1 MTFDPGGSLKGA
13 HTARHSYSTG
23 ARLSFFSK
31 LSSAALV
38 LALTAACA
46 PGPDAERVVDE
57 VLTTSPFNGAFAV
70 IVPSTL
76 PADCDKLPD
85 SEEGKA
91 WGILVKSGFMKTE
104 PSAGSDTPS
113 CNLLLTDRGAKRKT
127 FGKIVKR
134 DDSYEVPVGGIGTDL
149 PTYETTGSSD
159 SVNVSFT
166 WKFYRFRGVDGL
178 IALDKLPQRKMQ
190 LSVAEVPPA
199 GKATAMFRRHDGA
212 WDLEAIKLVQ

>member
-1 MTFDPGGSLKGA
+1 M
-13 HTARHSYSTG
+13 
-23 ARLSFFSK
+23 LS
-31 LSSAALV
+31 
-38 LALTAACA
+38 AACA

-70 IVPSTL
+70 IVPNTM
-76 PADCDKLPD
+76 PGACDKLPE
-85 SEEGKA
+85 SQEASA

-104 PSAGSDTPS
+104 QSATAGAQS
-113 CNLLLTDRGAKRKT
+113 CRLLLTERGARRKT
-127 FGKIVKR
+127 FGKIVKHE
-134 DDSYEVPVGGIGTDL
+134 DSYEVPVGGIGTDL

-190 LSVAEVPPA
+190 VRIAEVPPA
-199 GKATAMFRRHDGA
+199 GRATAMFRKHDGS
-212 WDLEAIKLVQ
+212 WDLEAVKLVR